1 LFLHHA
7 CSAFGLKA
15 ENQLRCRFTGHS
27 LDRVLRSAQFAE
39 TKSAGESFMKFSV
52 LAVSAALL
60 LSLSV
65 NSAQAAQCGSTS
77 AGFEA
82 WKSEF
87 AAEAKGAG
95 IKSRGLSALAGTN
108 YATATI
114 YADRHQKSFKL
125 SLPAFMAKRG
135 ATAIVSRGRGMKAAN
150 AALFK
155 SIEAKYGVPA
165 GPLIAIWGME
175 TAFGALSGNQNTISA
190 VATLAYDCRRSD
202 YFTDQLLAALQLI
215 DAGRLSASAR
225 GAMHGEVGQT
235 QFLPKN
241 ILLYGTGG
249 DLNTKQGAL
258 MSTANFLRGHGWR
271 AGGGY
276 QPGEANF
283 GAIQGWNA
291 ATVYQQAIAII
302 GKQIDG

>member
-1 LFLHHA
+1 V
-7 CSAFGLKA
+7 
-15 ENQLRCRFTGHS
+15 R
-27 LDRVLRSAQFAE
+27 LDRILAAAQFEAL
-39 TKSAGESFMKFSV
+39 KQIIGER
-52 LAVSAALL
+52 AVGSKIRIFGWAIAALFVFT
-60 LSLSV
+60 SG
-65 NSAQAAQCGSTS
+65 AMAAKCGSTA

-82 WKSEF
+82 WKAEF
-87 AAEAKGAG
+87 APQAKAGGIKAKGLA
-95 IKSRGLSALAGTN
+95 ALAGTN

-114 YADRHQKSFKL
+114 YADRHQKSFHL

-135 ATAIVSRGRGMKAAN
+135 AATIVARGRGMKAAN
-150 AALFK
+150 AALFA
-155 SIEAKYGVPA
+155 SIEKKYGVPA

-190 VATLAYDCRRSD
+190 VATLAYDCRRTD
-202 YFTDQLLAALQLI
+202 YFTDQLMAALQLI
-215 DAGRLSASAR
+215 DRGMLSSSAQ

-241 ILLYGTGG
+241 ILLYGVGG
-249 DLNTKQGAL
+249 NLNEKGSAL
-258 MSTANFLRGHGWR
+258 ASTANFLRGHGWV
-271 AGGGY
+271 AGKGY

-291 ATVYQQAIAII
+291 ASVYEQAIAII